1 LSEIFLSV
9 IHLTLCVF
17 PVSFLPVNCANAV
30 PRPGAA
36 SGVHVPGGFE
46 AMKFA
51 ILAGILAI
59 PMVCLVSIVRD
70 RFERCN
76 RHLLKNFN
84 FHKVKTLERESR

>member
-1 LSEIFLSV
+1 
-9 IHLTLCVF
+9 
-17 PVSFLPVNCANAV
+17 
-30 PRPGAA
+30 
-36 SGVHVPGGFE
+36 
-46 AMKFA
+46 MKFA